1 MKITACTVCKRT
13 IISFVIFI
21 CLLISGCYYLTQ
33 PVDASSNIDRDSQ
46 IYYPPSSNLS
56 LTESRDT
63 LYISNAD
70 NPDFAGGNYICLP
83 ERCPGLISDSTAGAA
98 FVFETCVLEASG
110 IISDTHETS
119 TGKVAFNE
127 TNKK

>member
-1 MKITACTVCKRT
+1 MKITACTVCKRS

-21 CLLISGCYYLTQ
+21 CLLVSACFYLTQ
-33 PVDASSNIDRDSQ
+33 PVDASSNIDR
-46 IYYPPSSNLS
+46 SSHTSFSLSDNLS
-56 LTESRDT
+56 LTDKREA

-70 NPDFAGGNYICLP
+70 KPASIVGINYEIL
-83 ERCPGLISDSTAGAA
+83 ERCSGLISDSTAGAA
-98 FVFETCVLEASG
+98 FVFETCILEATG
-110 IISDTHETS
+110 FIGNDTVIN

>member
-33 PVDASSNIDRDSQ
+33 PVDASSDIDRNSHV
-46 IYYPPSSNLS
+46 YYPPSSNLS

-83 ERCPGLISDSTAGAA
+83 ERCSGLISDSTAGAA